1 MICIVL
7 GIFILDI
14 GGFWW
19 MPFPRS
25 IVPLEVGAPPIS
37 GTITRTLYYL
47 LWLLWMIPTQR
58 NIRNAYPVGIRS
70 LLQKTPAAW
79 FLVLR
84 LLCDGVVLL
93 FARLPLITE
102 QWTPVL
108 VIAMDILFS
117 AIHI

>member
-58 NIRNAYPVGIRS
+58 NIRNA
-70 LLQKTPAAW
+70 
-79 FLVLR
+79 
-84 LLCDGVVLL
+84 
-93 FARLPLITE
+93 
-102 QWTPVL
+102 
-108 VIAMDILFS
+108 
-117 AIHI
+117 